1 MWYFRSPEIVFGE
14 DALNHLETIQGE
26 RAFIVTDPMM
36 VQLGFVDTVAAHL
49 TDAGLAIAVFSDVE
63 PEPSIQTISTGAE
76 KMLAFEPDWIVG
88 LGGGSAMDAAKAMWA
103 LYENPGL
110 NPEDINPFEPLRL
123 RRKARLIVIPTT
135 SGTGSEA
142 TWATVLTDTEEN
154 RKLGTGSPEMV
165 ADIAIVDPA
174 LPAKMPPR
182 LTADTG
188 LDALTHA
195 IEGYTCSLRNDFS
208 DAVCLKGAQLVF
220 DYLPRAVKD
229 GRDMEA
235 REKMHNAAT
244 LAGLGFGNAMAALAH
259 SLGHSLGAIFHV
271 PHGRAVALFLPYT
284 IQFIQRGD
292 VETRF
297 YEISRFLGLPA
308 ATPAEGAASLVDAIR
323 QLSRDVGQPLTLKDT
338 LGTGVSRAEFD
349 AALDTLI
356 ANAEADSVIAM
367 SDRIPSTDEVRL
379 LFEYAYDGKA
389 IDF

>member
-49 TDAGLAIAVFSDVE
+49 TDAGLAIAVYSDVE

>member
-14 DALNHLETIQGE
+14 DALDHLDTLQGN
-26 RAFIVTDPMM
+26 RAFIVTDKMM
-36 VQLGFVDTVAAHL
+36 LQLGFVDLVAAHL
-49 TDAGLAIAVFSDVE
+49 TDAGMTVGTFADVE
-63 PEPSIQTISTGAE
+63 PEPSVQTISAGAE
-76 KMLAFEPDWIVG
+76 KMLEFAPDWIVG

-110 NPEDINPFEPLRL
+110 DPADINPFEPLGL

-142 TWATVLTDTEEN
+142 TWATVLTDTKEN

-174 LPAKMPPR
+174 LPAKMPAR

-195 IEGYTCSLRNDFS
+195 VEGYTCALRNDFS
-208 DAVCLKGAQLVF
+208 DAVCLKAAQLVF

-229 GRDMEA
+229 GADMEA

-259 SLGHSLGAIFHV
+259 SLGHSLGAVFHI
-271 PHGRAVALFLPYT
+271 PHGRSVALFLPYT
-284 IQFIQRGD
+284 LQFIQNGD
-292 VETRF
+292 VKTRF
-297 YEISRFLGLPA
+297 HELSRFLGLPA
-308 ATPAEGAASLVDAIR
+308 STPAEGTTSLVTATR
-323 QLSRDVGQPLTLKDT
+323 ELSRNVGQPISLKDAF
-338 LGTGVSRAEFD
+338 GDKISRAEFE
-349 AALDTLI
+349 AGLDKLVG
-356 ANAEADSVIAM
+356 NAEADSVIAM
-367 SDRIPSTDEVRL
+367 SDRIPTTDEVRQ
-379 LFEYAYDGKA
+379 LFEYAYDGRD

>member
-14 DALNHLETIQGE
+14 DALDHLDTIRGE

-36 VQLGFVDTVAAHL
+36 VQLGFVDLVANHL
-49 TDAGLAIAVFSDVE
+49 RDAGMDVGVFSKVE
-63 PEPSIQTISTGAE
+63 PEPSVQTISIGAE
-76 KMLAFEPDWIVG
+76 KMLTFEPDWIVG

-110 NPEDINPFEPLRL
+110 DPADINPFEPLGL

-142 TWATVLTDTEEN
+142 TWATVLTDTAEK
-154 RKLGTGSPEMV
+154 RKLGTGSPEMT

-174 LPAKMPPR
+174 LPAKMPPP

-195 IEGYTCSLRNDFS
+195 IEGYTCALRNDFS
-208 DAVCLKGAQLVF
+208 DAVCLKATQLIF
-220 DYLPRAVKD
+220 DYLPRAVKN
-229 GRDMEA
+229 GSDMEA

-259 SLGHSLGAIFHV
+259 SLGHSLGAVFHV

-284 IQFIQRGD
+284 IEFIQRGD
-292 VETRF
+292 AETRF
-297 YEISRFLGLPA
+297 HEISRFLGLPA

-323 QLSRDVGQPLTLKDT
+323 DLSRKVGQPLTLKDT
-338 LGTGVSRAEFD
+338 LGDSVSRAEFE
-349 AALDTLI
+349 AALDVLI

-367 SDRIPSTDEVRL
+367 SDRIPTGDEVRQ
-379 LFEYAYDGKA
+379 LFEYTYDGKE

>member
-14 DALNHLETIQGE
+14 DALDHLDTLQGK

-36 VQLGFVDTVAAHL
+36 LELGFVDLVAAHL
-49 TDAGLAIAVFSDVE
+49 TDAGLTVGTFPDVE
-63 PEPSIQTISTGAE
+63 PEPSVQTIRTGAE

-110 NPEDINPFEPLRL
+110 DPADINPFEPLGL

-142 TWATVLTDTEEN
+142 TWATVLTDTAEN

-208 DAVCLKGAQLVF
+208 DAVCLKAAQLVF
-220 DYLPRAVKD
+220 EYLPRAVKNGD
-229 GRDMEA
+229 DAEA

-259 SLGHSLGAIFHV
+259 SMGHSLGAIFHV

-292 VETRF
+292 AETRF
-297 YEISRFLGLPA
+297 HEISRFLGLPA
-308 ATPAEGAASLVDAIR
+308 STPDEGAISLVTAIR
-323 QLSRDVGQPLTLKDT
+323 DLSREVGQPLSLKET
-338 LGTGVSRAEFD
+338 LGDGVSRADFD
-349 AALDTLI
+349 AALDALV

-367 SDRIPSTDEVRL
+367 GDRIPTTDEVRQ
-379 LFEYAYDGKA
+379 LFEYAYEGKN